1 MKESVDKYLLARVDV
16 PATES
21 LKIVA
26 DRLSQLMPGFS
37 LEEELTGR
45 YDEVPAFIAERDE
58 IEFVLLG
65 VPEGE
70 SGSDYELK
78 FRCET
83 DLPIE
88 KLLARDAG
96 GLLRQFVSDR
106 PVGHRTF
113 MDFSE
118 ELARFLVRRGIE
130 GCKPIR
136 PTVR

>member
-1 MKESVDKYLLARVDV
+1 MKAGIDKYLLARVDI

-26 DRLSQLMPGFS
+26 DRLSQLMPGFE
-37 LEEELTGR
+37 LEEEVTGR
-45 YDEVPAFIAERDE
+45 YDEVPAFVAERDE
-58 IEFVLLG
+58 IELVLLG

-83 DLPIE
+83 GLSIE
-88 KLLARDAG
+88 TLLAHDAG
-96 GLLRQFVSDR
+96 GFLRQFVSEK
-106 PVGHRTF
+106 PVENGAF
-113 MDFSE
+113 MDLSE
-118 ELARFLVRRGIE
+118 ELAQALVRHGIE

-136 PTVR
+136 PIVR